1 MHSKRMYP
9 IYFSFGALAVYF
21 VFSFFPSLLGIFYA
35 FTDWNSFSDEVGF
48 VGIDNFR
55 NIFKG
60 GTQYLLYIGNTFKFT
75 LFTTILKTLLGF
87 ALALLFTRKNP
98 LSNAFRMV
106 IFSPQVLSFLI
117 VGLVFK
123 SLLHPSTGFINNS
136 LQALGLG
143 FLAQSWLTDLKWA
156 FASVMAVD
164 VWKGV
169 GYVMVVLIAGLQA
182 IPQSYHEAAKIDGA
196 TYLQRILHITIPMLV
211 PTLMVV
217 TVLNITYGFRVFDII
232 YVLTNGGPG
241 YATGVINT
249 AVFKEF
255 SIGDYG
261 MGTALST
268 ILLVF
273 ISFISWFIINSMKS
287 KTVEA

>member
-1 MHSKRMYP
+1 MQSKRMYP

-21 VFSFFPSLLGIFYA
+21 VFSFFPSLLGIFFA

-48 VGIDNFR
+48 VGIDNFK
-55 NIFKG
+55 NIFRG

-75 LFTTILKTLLGF
+75 LFTTVMKTLLGF
-87 ALALLFTRKNP
+87 CLALLFTRKNP

-136 LQALGLG
+136 LDALGIG
-143 FLAQSWLTDLKWA
+143 FLARSWLTDLKWA
-156 FASVMAVD
+156 FTSVMAVD

-196 TYLQRILHITIPMLV
+196 SWMQRILHITVPMLV